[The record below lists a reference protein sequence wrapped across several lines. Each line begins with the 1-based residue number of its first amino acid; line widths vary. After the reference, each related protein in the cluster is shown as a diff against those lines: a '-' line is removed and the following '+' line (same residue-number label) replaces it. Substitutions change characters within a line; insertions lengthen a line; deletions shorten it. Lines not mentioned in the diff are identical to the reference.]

1 MQNFTTFDL
10 VVVIV
15 YLAVMA
21 GLGIAQTAKVKTSGD
36 YFAGGRK
43 FSKFLMVM
51 HALGTGTH
59 ADDPVG
65 VAGAAYQQGISGI
78 WYTYIYLFLTPVYW
92 IIAPLYRRSRYI
104 TTADFF
110 EKRYSSGMALL
121 YTIVGVLTFSVNTGI
136 MLKATGTIATATTG
150 GALPPWVAVLGMTAV
165 FVVYGFAGGLVA
177 TVVTESVQGVLI
189 VVMSLLIVPY
199 GLWQLGGV
207 HQLHAILG
215 SAKFS
220 LAAPGDIQE
229 LGIPWIIA
237 GCIMAM
243 LSIVAQPHVMEV
255 CSTGKTEFE
264 GRVGFTYGNFVK
276 RFCAM
281 GWVFTGLIVAAM
293 VAQGTIGANDMARAA
308 IGAPAAPDAAWIAK
322 HAREGAFGVA
332 IRQLLPPG
340 ATGLM
345 FAAILAAQMS
355 TLSAFMVA
363 GSALISRN
371 IITRYWAKD
380 ADDKHVLR
388 YGRFTGFII
397 VILGLGFSFL
407 FKSVAEGLTVF
418 LGIAALMGV
427 FCWVGLIWKR
437 TNAAGAWLSFIV
449 MAAIWTT
456 TGPFGKYAADALV
469 KAGYTVPL
477 FLGMYGDKAQIAQLL
492 VAWLPAGLV
501 VLVLGSLLTRQHNRE
516 EVERFFKL
524 VKVPVG
530 REEELDAQGIEMVYK
545 GETKGHP
552 WELNHPKATHWGGFA
567 IALVFSFV
575 ILGLL
580 WLLARWGA

>member
-1 MQNFTTFDL
+1 MQNFTAFDL
-10 VVVIV
+10 IVVIV
-15 YLAVMA
+15 YLLVMA

-110 EKRYSSGMALL
+110 EKRYSSSMALL
-121 YTIVGVLTFSVNTGI
+121 YTIVGILTFSVNTGI
-136 MLKATGTIATATTG
+136 MLKATGTIATTVTG
-150 GALPPWVAVLGMTAV
+150 GALSPWVAVLGMTAV
-165 FVVYGFAGGLVA
+165 FMIYGFAGGLIA

-207 HQLHAILG
+207 GQLHALLG
-215 SAKFS
+215 PAKFS

-237 GCIMAM
+237 GVIMAM

-293 VAQGTIGANDMARAA
+293 VAQGTIGVGDMARAVS
-308 IGAPAAPDAAWIAK
+308 GAPAAPDAAWIAK

-363 GSALISRN
+363 GSALITRN
-371 IITRYWAKD
+371 VIARYWAKE
-380 ADDKHVLR
+380 ADDKQLLR
-388 YGRFTGFII
+388 YGRFTGFI
-397 VILGLGFSFL
+397 VVVLGLCFSSL

-427 FCWVGLIWKR
+427 FCWAGLIWKR

-449 MAAIWTT
+449 MAVIWTT
-456 TGPFGKYAADALV
+456 MGPFGKYAADALD
-469 KAGYTVPL
+469 KAGYAVPY
-477 FLGMYGDKAQIAQLL
+477 FLGMYGDKAQIANLL

-501 VLVLGSLLTRQHNRE
+501 VLVLGSLLTKQRNRE

-524 VKVPVG
+524 IKVPVG
-530 REEELDAQGIEMVYK
+530 REEELDAQGIEVVYK